1 MEKIVL
7 TYKEFLDK
15 VRKLRQAKDENG
27 NAFYS
32 DAEIAM
38 CFGYSTTSELNQMIV
53 RATTGYRKETIVKVK
68 RMMEAGCD
76 LDEIGDKLRLDQSTI
91 HTLLDDLNENIEKT
105 QKAENERIQSFQK
118 LMGDSQKVFDTLNWP
133 KL

>member
-7 TYKEFLDK
+7 SYREFLER
-15 VRKLRQAKDENG
+15 VRKLREAKDENG

-38 CFGYSTTSELNQMIV
+38 CFGYATTNELNQMIV
-53 RATTGYRKETIVKVK
+53 RATTGYRKETIGKVK
-68 RMMEAGCD
+68 RMMEEGCA

-91 HTLLDDLNENIEKT
+91 HTLLDDMNENIEKT
-105 QKAENERIQSFQK
+105 QKAENERLQSFQK
-118 LMGDSQKVFDTLNWP
+118 LS
-133 KL
+133 